1 MEQIQSK
8 KNVAAGA
15 RKVEMVQSIS
25 LQQQLASR
33 RNHHPQKTA
42 AKSVNYSVG
51 ARVRHKIF
59 GEGTILSIT
68 DMANDSILEI
78 GFDQVGT
85 KKVMANFAS
94 SKMQVIS

>member
-1 MEQIQSK
+1 MWLLLSVPLK
-8 KNVAAGA
+8 TA
-15 RKVEMVQSIS
+15 
-25 LQQQLASR
+25 
-33 RNHHPQKTA
+33 KTA

-59 GEGTILSIT
+59 GEGTILSVT
-68 DMANDSILEI
+68 DMANDSMLEI